1 MYAKQSINFIKKTKI
16 MKLKLSKFKIFGN
29 NKIGT
34 LIPFYL
40 SKHFQKFKIKRFFF
54 IHGNNKCLRA
64 DHAHYK
70 CNQIFIP
77 VKGSMNVNITTKK
90 GKIFKFLISEKNKK
104 FLFVPNYH
112 WVKIKFAERISSVLV
127 LCDYKYDRKEYIHD
141 FKKFL
146 KKN

>member
-1 MYAKQSINFIKKTKI
+1 

-29 NKIGT
+29 NKIGK

-40 SKHFQKFKIKRFFF
+40 SKHFKKFKIKRFFV

-77 VKGSMNVNITTKK
+77 ISGSIKINITTKK
-90 GKIFKFLISEKNKK
+90 GKIFNYLISVKNKK
-104 FLFVPNYH
+104 FLFIPNYH
-112 WVKIKFAERISSVLV
+112 WVKIKFVQRTASVLV

-141 FKKFL
+141 FNKFL
-146 KKN
+146 K